1 MKVAGLSFRPVL
13 AATVLLT
20 ASACTGQ
27 TVKMV
32 QPETGATAE
41 CSGSSYGFGPLFNE
55 SVVDSCSR
63 VYQDRGYVALERL
76 TPEQRASLE
85 KRGLLPKD

>member
-1 MKVAGLSFRPVL
+1 MRTLLV
-13 AATVLLT
+13 ATVLLAT
-20 ASACTGQ
+20 SACTGQ
-27 TVKMV
+27 TVKMI

-41 CSGSSYGFGPLFNE
+41 CSGTSYGVGPLFNE

-85 KRGLLPKD
+85 QRGLLPKN

>member
-1 MKVAGLSFRPVL
+1 MKISGWFPRRVFVVTLLL
-13 AATVLLT
+13 A

-27 TVKMV
+27 TVKMI
-32 QPETGATAE
+32 QPESGATAE
-41 CSGSSYGFGPLFNE
+41 CSGSSYGFGPLFSE

-76 TPEQRASLE
+76 TPEQRARLE
-85 KRGLLPKD
+85 QRGLLPTD

>member
-1 MKVAGLSFRPVL
+1 MKIARWFIRTFPGATLLL
-13 AATVLLT
+13 A

-41 CSGSSYGFGPLFNE
+41 CSGSSYGFGPLFSE

-85 KRGLLPKD
+85 KRGLMPKD

>member
-1 MKVAGLSFRPVL
+1 MKIAGCYIRTLLVATLLL
-13 AATVLLT
+13 AT
-20 ASACTGQ
+20 SACTGQ
-27 TVKMV
+27 TVKMI
-32 QPETGATAE
+32 QPESGATAE
-41 CSGSSYGFGPLFNE
+41 CSGSSYGFGPLFSE

-85 KRGLLPKD
+85 QRGLLPKN

>member
-1 MKVAGLSFRPVL
+1 MKIAGLSLGAVPTAILLL
-13 AATVLLT
+13 A
-20 ASACTGQ
+20 ASACSGQ
-27 TVKMV
+27 TVKMI

-41 CSGSSYGFGPLFNE
+41 CSGTSYGVGPLFSE

>member
-1 MKVAGLSFRPVL
+1 MKIAGWFIRTLFVATLLL
-13 AATVLLT
+13 AP
-20 ASACTGQ
+20 SACTGQ

-41 CSGSSYGFGPLFNE
+41 CSGSSYGFGPLFSE

-85 KRGLLPKD
+85 KRGLLPKN

>member
-1 MKVAGLSFRPVL
+1 MIVAGSIRTALVATLLL
-13 AATVLLT
+13 AT
-20 ASACTGQ
+20 SACTGQ

-32 QPETGATAE
+32 QPETGASAE
-41 CSGSSYGFGPLFNE
+41 CSGSSYGFGPLFSE

-76 TPEQRASLE
+76 TPEQRANLE